1 VSGDRTPK
9 QRAADDALA
18 AAIEQ
23 AARTYGS
30 IESTTVI
37 TNWAVLGTGLGAD
50 GEGDLYPDFILLPN
64 NGRGVSHN
72 QLIGLIRAAQIRVE
86 KSYMEPDD

>member
-1 VSGDRTPK
+1 VTIGPPE
-9 QRAADDALA
+9 QRAADEALT

-23 AARTYGS
+23 TARAYGS
-30 IESTTVI
+30 IDQGAVI

-50 GEGDLYPDFILLPN
+50 GEGDLYPDFILLPS
-64 NGRGVSHN
+64 NGSGMSHN

-86 KSYMEPDD
+86 KGYMEPDDC

>member
-1 VSGDRTPK
+1 VSDDRTPE

-30 IESTTVI
+30 VGQSAVI

-64 NGRGVSHN
+64 NGHGMSHN
-72 QLIGLIRAAQIRVE
+72 QLIGLIRTAQIRAE